1 MKVFMVGGAGA
12 MAWGTA
18 RDLMQVDELE
28 ELRLADVDEAR
39 VCQSVERLNDARA
52 QATTCDANDVGSLS
66 KSLAGYDVCANAA
79 NHTANLNVMRACLE
93 AGVHYAD
100 LGGLFHVTRRQLEMD
115 SEFRKRGLVGLL
127 GIGAAPG
134 ITNVL
139 AGRCAQLLDT
149 IEEAKIQCSVGP
161 TPEHDP
167 EHDPEHEVFV
177 PPYSITTIID
187 ELTQPCPAFVDGE
200 FRDLPAGGG
209 EEEVDFFEPV
219 GKRTVVR
226 CIHSEPAMLPA
237 AFRDKGI
244 RHCDFK
250 IGLPAAVH
258 SALKLFLAAGFGIH
272 EPIQVGRERIAPPE
286 LLNLV
291 ILENIKR
298 NLEKIEKKSE
308 PAEVY
313 RAHLVGTRAGKR
325 TEVIADVIARPGW
338 CKWND
343 VVHPGT
349 STAFAVGI
357 ETICSGQVQRGV
369 GGAEGILTEP
379 DAFLEKLERYGLEL
393 RVTER
398 PA

>member
-12 MAWGTA
+12 MAWGAA
-18 RDLMQVDELE
+18 RDLMEVSELE

-39 VCQSVERLNDARA
+39 VCQRVERLNDARA

-79 NHTANLNVMRACLE
+79 NHTVNLNVMKACLE

-115 SEFRKRGLVGLL
+115 AEFRKRDLVALL

-134 ITNVL
+134 ITSVL

-149 IEEAKIQCSVGP
+149 IEEAMIRVVIGDSA
-161 TPEHDP
+161 EHDL
-167 EHDPEHEVFV
+167 EREVFV

-187 ELTQPCPAFVDGE
+187 ELTEPCPAFVDGE

-209 EEEVDFFEPV
+209 EEEVDFFEPI
-219 GKRTVVR
+219 GKRSVVR
-226 CIHSEPAMLPA
+226 CIHSEPATLPA

-250 IGLPAAVH
+250 IGLPAAVQ
-258 SALKLFLAAGFGIH
+258 SALELFLAAGFGIH

-291 ILENIKR
+291 ILENVKR
-298 NLEKIEKKSE
+298 NLEKIERRGE

-379 DAFLEKLERYGLEL
+379 DAFLEKLEKYGLEL

>member
-1 MKVFMVGGAGA
+1 MKVFMIGGAGA

-18 RDLMQVDELE
+18 RDLLEFAELE
-28 ELRLADVDEAR
+28 ELRLADFDEAR
-39 VCQSVERLNDARA
+39 VCQRAERLNDARA

-79 NHTANLNVMRACLE
+79 NHSANLNVMRACLE

-100 LGGLFHVTRRQLEMD
+100 LGGLFHVTRQQLEMD
-115 SEFRKRGLVGLL
+115 SEFRKRGLVALL

-134 ITNVL
+134 ITSVL
-139 AGRCAQLLDT
+139 AGRCAQALDT
-149 IEEAKIQCSVGP
+149 IEEAKIRVGFGEP
-161 TPEHDP
+161 AEHDL
-167 EHDPEHEVFV
+167 EREVFV

-187 ELTQPCPAFVDGE
+187 ELTEPCPAFVDGE

-209 EEEVDFFEPV
+209 EEEVDFFEPL
-219 GKRTVVR
+219 GKKTVVR
-226 CIHSEPAMLPA
+226 CIHSEPVTLPA
-237 AFRDKGI
+237 VFRDKGI

-250 IGLPAAVH
+250 IGLPAAVQ
-258 SALKLFLAAGFGIH
+258 SALELFLGAGFGIH

-298 NLEKIEKKSE
+298 NLEKIEKRPE

-325 TEVIADVIARPGW
+325 SEVIADVISRPGW

-357 ETICSGQVQRGV
+357 ETICSGQVHRGV

-393 RVTER
+393 RVTQR

>member
-1 MKVFMVGGAGA
+1 MKVFMIGGAGA

-18 RDLMQVDELE
+18 RDLLELDELE
-28 ELRLADVDEAR
+28 ELILADLDEAR
-39 VCQSVERLNDARA
+39 VCQRAERLNDARA

-79 NHTANLNVMRACLE
+79 NHAVNLNVMRACLE

-100 LGGLFHVTRRQLEMD
+100 LGGLFHVTRQQLEMD
-115 SEFRKRGLVGLL
+115 SEFRKRGLVALL

-134 ITNVL
+134 ITSVL
-139 AGRCAQLLDT
+139 AGRCAQALDT
-149 IEEAKIQCSVGP
+149 VEEAKIRVGFGEP
-161 TPEHDP
+161 AEHNL
-167 EHDPEHEVFV
+167 ESKVFV

-187 ELTQPCPAFVDGE
+187 ELTEPCPAFVDGE

-209 EEEVDFFEPV
+209 KEEVDFFEPI
-219 GKRTVVR
+219 GKRSVVS
-226 CIHSEPAMLPA
+226 CIHSEPATLPA
-237 AFRDKGI
+237 VFRDKGI

-250 IGLPAAVH
+250 IGLPAAVQ
-258 SALKLFLAAGFGIH
+258 SALELFLGAGFGIH

-298 NLEKIEKKSE
+298 NLEKIEKKRE
-308 PAEVY
+308 AAEVY

-325 TEVIADVIARPGW
+325 SEVIADVISRPGW

-357 ETICSGQVQRGV
+357 ETICSGQVHRGV

-393 RVTER
+393 RVTQR

>member
-18 RDLMQVDELE
+18 RDLLEVGELE
-28 ELRLADVDEAR
+28 ELRLADFDEAR
-39 VCQSVERLNDARA
+39 VCQRAERLNDARA

-79 NHTANLNVMRACLE
+79 NHNVNLNVMRACLE

-115 SEFRKRGLVGLL
+115 SEFRKRGLVALL

-134 ITNVL
+134 ITSVL
-139 AGRCAQLLDT
+139 AGRCAQALDT
-149 IEEAKIQCSVGP
+149 IEEAKIRVVFGDSA
-161 TPEHDP
+161 EHDL
-167 EHDPEHEVFV
+167 EREVFV

-187 ELTQPCPAFVDGE
+187 ELTEPCPAFVDGE

-209 EEEVDFFEPV
+209 KEEVGLLRAHREEERRQMYPLGAGYPSRSLPHQGNPPLRLQDRPPHS
-219 GKRTVVR
+219 RTVCAR
-226 CIHSEPAMLPA
+226 TLP
-237 AFRDKGI
+237 RG
-244 RHCDFK
+244 
-250 IGLPAAVH
+250 GLRNPRA
-258 SALKLFLAAGFGIH
+258 
-272 EPIQVGRERIAPPE
+272 IQVGKERIAPPE
-286 LLNLV
+286 FLNLV
-291 ILENIKR
+291 ILENVKR
-298 NLEKIEKKSE
+298 NLEKIERRGE

-313 RAHLVGTRAGKR
+313 RAHLVGTRSGKR
-325 TEVIADVIARPGW
+325 IEVIADVLSRPGW

-357 ETICSGQVQRGV
+357 ETICSGQVRRGV

-379 DAFLEKLERYGLEL
+379 DAFLEKLEKYGLEL